1 MINVAEEK
9 KAQITSQT
17 NPLPPQKTEEEKKKE
32 ERMGVIMKE
41 LDKAFFT
48 VKFYPVATKEESKNE
63 AIAKIEAYYKSED
76 DAVKQII
83 LFMIHES
90 IAQASDMRTMHDIEH
105 FKRKMPAADPGQLR
119 INVYRSMFNYN
130 NSLEGI
136 LEFISILSRLNGDD
150 SAKLLTYHFTFFC
163 SIESESMKM
172 LKNAVIEALGKSN
185 SSYAL
190 RALLSYAKITDNE
203 STLGRIASA
212 LGEWDSK
219 IDGLKISKKEK
230 DRIRA
235 DTQYLMNLE
244 KGESHYG

>member
-1 MINVAEEK
+1 MGEDK
-9 KAQITSQT
+9 KALKNQNTQAVA
-17 NPLPPQKTEEEKKKE
+17 QKTEEEKKND

-48 VKFYPVATKEESKNE
+48 IKFYPVASKEEAKNE
-63 AIAKIEAYYKSED
+63 AIAKIETYYKNED
-76 DAVKQII
+76 EAIKQII

-136 LEFISILSRLNGDD
+136 VEFISLLSRLNGDD
-150 SAKLLTYHFTFFC
+150 AAKLLTYHFTFFC

-172 LKNAVIEALGKSN
+172 LKNAVIDALGKS
-185 SSYAL
+185 SSRYAL
-190 RALLSYAKITDNE
+190 YALLSYAKITDND

-212 LGEWDSK
+212 LTEWDSK
-219 IDGLKISKKEK
+219 LDGLKISKKEK
-230 DRIRA
+230 DRIIA
-235 DTQYLMNLE
+235 ETQYIMNLE
-244 KGESHYG
+244 RGESHYG

>member
-1 MINVAEEK
+1 MPEDKKTQKVTNVPAVPHKTEQEK
-9 KAQITSQT
+9 K
-17 NPLPPQKTEEEKKKE
+17 ND

-48 VKFYPVATKEESKNE
+48 IKFYPVASKEEAKKE
-63 AIAKIEAYYKSED
+63 AIAKIETYYKNED
-76 DAVKQII
+76 EAIKQII

-136 LEFISILSRLNGDD
+136 LEFISLLSRLNGDD
-150 SAKLLTYHFTFFC
+150 AAKLLTYHFTFFC

-172 LKNAVIEALGKSN
+172 LKNAVIEALGKSS

-190 RALLSYAKITDNE
+190 YALLSYAKITDND

-212 LGEWDSK
+212 LTEWNSK
-219 IDGLKISKKEK
+219 LDGLNISKKEK
-230 DRIRA
+230 DRIITE
-235 DTQYLMNLE
+235 TQYIMNLE
-244 KGESHYG
+244 RGESHYG